1 MNRAQLIDVVARK
14 SDLPRAKVK
23 AIFNGMEKVI
33 AEQLLKGEKVT
44 ITGFGTFTLSHRS
57 ARTGV
62 SPRDPKKKI
71 EIGASVVPHFVAGET
86 LKRRIK

>member
-1 MNRAQLIDVVARK
+1 MNRAQLIEVVAAK
-14 SDLPRAKVK
+14 SVLPRAKVK
-23 AIFNGMEKVI
+23 EIFNALERTV
-33 AEQLLKGEKVT
+33 AENLAKGEKVT
-44 ITGFGTFTLSHRS
+44 ITGFGTFSLSHRS

-71 EIGASVVPHFVAGET
+71 DIGPSILPHFTAGET